1 MNSIALSETVSNQSQ
16 KLIKKQRAELSPAKI
31 SALPTSKYRIAPTL
45 KGKIMTTSNS
55 EDNQPLIQTV
65 DDARH
70 FLRGYDIPEATNLI
84 ILILRLDEGAERTE
98 EAQRAYMSMLEAIYL
113 DSDSH
118 KEAFRAYI
126 QAIRDGRHPD
136 AELRQV
142 VMVARS
148 GEDEYTYKFTLLR
161 DAFRKA
167 LNASDEQFIKA
178 ALEAVGMLKGR
189 EPEAFEQYLQ
199 EKQQE

>member
-1 MNSIALSETVSNQSQ
+1 
-16 KLIKKQRAELSPAKI
+16 
-31 SALPTSKYRIAPTL
+31 
-45 KGKIMTTSNS
+45 MTTPNS

-65 DDARH
+65 DDARR

-84 ILILRLDEGAERTE
+84 ILILRLDGGAERTE
-98 EAQRAYMSMLEAIYL
+98 EAQIAFMSMLEAIYL

-142 VMVARS
+142 EMVARS
-148 GEDEYTYKFTLLR
+148 GEDEYTYKFTVLR

-167 LNASDEQFIKA
+167 LNASDEQFVNA
-178 ALEAVGMLKGR
+178 ALEAVDMLKQR
-189 EPEAFEQYLQ
+189 EPEAYEQYIQ
-199 EKQQE
+199 EKLRE

>member
-1 MNSIALSETVSNQSQ
+1 
-16 KLIKKQRAELSPAKI
+16 
-31 SALPTSKYRIAPTL
+31 
-45 KGKIMTTSNS
+45 MTTPNS

-65 DDARH
+65 DDARR

-84 ILILRLDEGAERTE
+84 ILILRLDQGAERTE
-98 EAQRAYMSMLEAIYL
+98 EAQRAFMSMLEAIYL

-142 VMVARS
+142 AMIARS

-161 DAFRKA
+161 HAFRNA
-167 LNASDEQFIKA
+167 LNASDEQFVNA
-178 ALEAVGMLKGR
+178 ALEAVGVLKQR
-189 EPEAFEQYLQ
+189 EPEAYGQYISEKRQ
-199 EKQQE
+199 E

>member
-1 MNSIALSETVSNQSQ
+1 
-16 KLIKKQRAELSPAKI
+16 
-31 SALPTSKYRIAPTL
+31 
-45 KGKIMTTSNS
+45 MTTPNS

-65 DDARH
+65 DDARR

-98 EAQRAYMSMLEAIYL
+98 EAQRAFMSMLEAIYL

-142 VMVARS
+142 GMVARS
-148 GEDEYTYKFTLLR
+148 GEDEYTYKFTVLR
-161 DAFRKA
+161 NAFRKA
-167 LNASDEQFIKA
+167 LNASDEQFINA
-178 ALEAVGMLKGR
+178 ALEAVGMLKQR
-189 EPEAFEQYLQ
+189 EPEAYEQYIQ
-199 EKQQE
+199 EKRQE